1 MSAYT
6 MKRGLATLLLTTAL
20 ISPVFAAEN
29 CKVTEETDTYI
40 AKQCTDEKGNYSSSI
55 TAKQT
60 IEYTTIKETGA
71 VKTQVKKVKET
82 AKKKIQ
88 EKILKS
94 DDFKLLPMDQMLR
107 ILIEQDPTIKAA
119 EENYKAA
126 IENLKGAYSNYYP
139 KVDVTY
145 GHNNEKDR
153 KPAKSSG
160 VDSISTDSKDGTK
173 ATITITQMIWDFGRT
188 HTQVAIQKQTAQ
200 KAQVQLEMSIEDKL
214 VEALSSYLN
223 LKKAYNTLE
232 GNQEI
237 ETNAKKALA
246 MVIEKVKAGQ
256 ASKMEQLQIEQ
267 QLRTYET
274 IVTQSEIGLSTAQEK
289 FKTVWGFTAPTVGQI
304 VELPADL
311 LGTMP
316 EKTITVNGNKSLRLA
331 DYDKVIARAQT
342 ELAKAQY
349 RPTLDSSFSVSDY
362 DQSLGEGY
370 GSSKTEWRFDVTLRW
385 TLFNGFK
392 TSTDYKA
399 AINRESAAEYSYVA
413 TYRAIQEQVNNLF
426 INHDKLTA
434 NLKTLERANAV
445 NKEMYMLT
453 LQDFKAGKSP
463 LIAVFGMKTAEIMS
477 EVALKNAK
485 LDVLIQRYNLNKVVG
500 SIHNPNIK

>member
-1 MSAYT
+1 
-6 MKRGLATLLLTTAL
+6 MKRGLATLLLSTAL
-20 ISPVFAAEN
+20 ISPAITAEK
-29 CKVTEETDTYI
+29 CKVTEETEFYI
-40 AKQCTDEKGNYSSSI
+40 TKQCTDDKGGYSIST

-71 VKTQVKKVKET
+71 VKTQVKAIKET
-82 AKKKIQ
+82 AKKQ
-88 EKILKS
+88 VEKKLLKS
-94 DDFKLLPMDQMLR
+94 DDFKLLPMDQMLN
-107 ILIEQDPTIKAA
+107 ILINQDPTILSA

-126 IENLKGAYSNYYP
+126 LQNLKGAYSTYYP

-153 KPAKSSG
+153 KPAQSSG
-160 VDSISTDSKDGTK
+160 SETISTGSKDGTK
-173 ATITITQMIWDFGRT
+173 ASITITQMIWDFGRT

-200 KAQVQLEMSIEDKL
+200 KAQVQLEMAIEDKI
-214 VEALSSYLN
+214 VEALTTYLN

-237 ETNAKKALA
+237 ENNAKKALA

-256 ASKMEQLQIEQ
+256 APKMEQLQIEQ

-274 IVTQSEIGLSTAQEK
+274 IVTQSEIGLATAQEK
-289 FKTVWGFTAPTVGQI
+289 FKTVWGFTAPVVEQI
-304 VELPADL
+304 VDLPADL

-316 EKTITVNGNKSLRLA
+316 EQSVNVNGNKSLRLA

-342 ELAKAQY
+342 ELAKAQF
-349 RPTLDSSFSVSDY
+349 RPTLDSSFSVTDY

-399 AINRESAAEYSYVA
+399 AKHRESAAEY
-413 TYRAIQEQVNNLF
+413 TYQNTYLQIQEQINNLF
-426 INHDKLTA
+426 LNHSKLNG

-477 EVALKNAK
+477 EVALKNAR

-500 SIHNPNIK
+500 SIHNPNIR